1 MTHVHH
7 HHHTHQHHH
16 VGLTHIGG
24 IHETVTS
31 TARQEIRPQQQSNN
45 RTQQQQQ
52 QQHSIAPPTRRR
64 PTSLLQTI
72 KSAPIQHVM
81 HSLIEVSTLPS
92 YCIIPAIKRGH
103 AEIFDRVLG
112 KIDGFDPRT
121 ISALINAPHAFLRL
135 ALRAGLNVNGWR
147 RRNGDDIAT
156 HLSRKYKT
164 LHLKHVLEWE
174 QLELSEAATKMILS
188 DAYQKKT
195 FQTTLFARGMP
206 STREHMLDAL
216 KENNSTSLA
225 HILESLVK
233 QDAKWSDIVDL
244 LTCPITQE
252 VTADLVQTPSR
263 HLYDRAALVNW
274 IKKNQTCPLTRN
286 ELYLD
291 DLKERDEILPGIITR
306 IKNL

>member
-31 TARQEIRPQQQSNN
+31 TARQEIRPQQQPRRSAP
-45 RTQQQQQ
+45 TPPS
-52 QQHSIAPPTRRR
+52 HIIVPPTRRR

-72 KSAPIQHVM
+72 KCAPIQDVT
-81 HSLIEVSTLPS
+81 HSLIELSTLPAC
-92 YCIIPAIKRGH
+92 CIIPAIKRGH
-103 AEIFDRVLG
+103 ADIFDRVLG

-121 ISALINAPHAFLRL
+121 IDALIDAPHKFLHT
-135 ALRAGLNVNGWR
+135 ALRAGLNINGWR
-147 RRNGDDIAT
+147 HRNGDDFAT
-156 HLSRKYKT
+156 YLSRKYKT

-195 FQTTLFARGMP
+195 FQATLFARGMP
-206 STREHMLDAL
+206 ANREHMLDAL
-216 KENNSTSLA
+216 KENNSKSLA
-225 HILESLVK
+225 HILESLAK
-233 QDAKWSDIVDL
+233 QDSKWNDIMEL

-291 DLKERDEILPGIITR
+291 DLKERDDILPGIITR
-306 IKNL
+306 IKNM